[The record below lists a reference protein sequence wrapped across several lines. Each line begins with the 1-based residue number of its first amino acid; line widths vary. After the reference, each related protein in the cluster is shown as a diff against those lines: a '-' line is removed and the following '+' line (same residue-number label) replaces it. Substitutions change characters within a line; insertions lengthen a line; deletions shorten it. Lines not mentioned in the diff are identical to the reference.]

1 MKKIS
6 ILCLIFIILLVVA
19 LSGCGDN
26 NTNLTTTETQSTETT
41 TSVTE
46 PVEIEAEYELLDN
59 ETKSL
64 VAVFELEVITKAK
77 EVTVRAV
84 LASVK
89 IAVPHITVV
98 GEFYDASGSMVYTN
112 YADYKLDASQTH
124 RSMDIAIP
132 YYTDNPSVVT
142 KCKLIIS
149 AHE

>member
-6 ILCLIFIILLVVA
+6 ILCLIFIILLIVS

-26 NTNLTTTETQSTETT
+26 NTKPTTTGTQSTETT
-41 TSVTE
+41 NSVTE

-64 VAVFELEVITKAK
+64 VAVFEFKVVTKAK
-77 EVTVRAV
+77 EVTLRAV

-98 GEFYDASGSMVYTN
+98 GEFYDATGAMIYTN
-112 YADYKLDASQTH
+112 DANYKLDASQTH
-124 RSMDIAIP
+124 RSIDIAIP
-132 YYTDNPSVVT
+132 YYTDNPSIVT